1 MPSHRS
7 RSTVG
12 LAAAGAAALLLTACG
27 GGSDASTA
35 SSDSAPETEEVTL
48 LLSYLHDVLNAHYY
62 FAQDREWDQQCGMN
76 LTIET
81 AADVENPLQL
91 LVGGAVDYALVDPL
105 SYVAALQQGV
115 PVIAIGEDV
124 ATTPVAYASFAEL
137 GVEDMTDLMGK
148 TVGIEP
154 GGDSEWFFDKML
166 QDNLTPEQ
174 IAQVTT
180 VSVGYGLQSLL
191 TGQVD
196 VKSLWPTNTDVNARI
211 AEGDEFAYLRAS
223 DYGITVP
230 GNLIVTTQ
238 QRVEEDPESVEKFL
252 GMTLNG
258 MADAQQAEFKDE
270 AVAAAS
276 ERMEDQVPD
285 EVIGLAYEALWDVR
299 TNDVWAEKGLGWNDP
314 AGYAQ
319 AQEIVVENGQAEE
332 ELPVEELYTDTFLEA
347 VTPDGEL
354 RAIEEI
360 CG

>member
-1 MPSHRS
+1 MPINRP
-7 RSTVG
+7 RATAG
-12 LAAAGAAALLLTACG
+12 LAVATAATLALSACG
-27 GGSDASTA
+27 GGG
-35 SSDSAPETEEVTL
+35 PEAEAGSGTEEVTL
-48 LLSYLHDVLNAHYY
+48 LLSYLHDVQNAHYY
-62 FAQDREWDQQCGMN
+62 FAEDRGWDQQCGMD

-91 LVGGAVDYALVDPL
+91 LVAGAVDYALVDPL
-105 SYVAALQQGV
+105 SYVSAVQQGV

-124 ATTPVAYASFAEL
+124 AVTPVSYAAFADQ
-137 GVEDMTDLMGK
+137 GVTDMTDLPGK

-166 QDNLTPEQ
+166 RDNLTAGQ
-174 IAQVTT
+174 IAQVQT

-211 AEGDEFAYLRAS
+211 AEGDEFTFLRAA
-223 DYGITVP
+223 DYGIAVP

-238 QRVEEDPESVEKFL
+238 QRIDEDPESAEKFL
-252 GMTLNG
+252 GMVLNG
-258 MADAQQAEFKDE
+258 MADSQQAEFKDE
-270 AVAAAS
+270 AVVAAS

-285 EVIGLAYEALWDVR
+285 DVIGRAYEALWDVR
-299 TNDVWAEKGLGWNDP
+299 TNDVWAENGLGWNDP

-319 AQEIVVENGQAEE
+319 AQEILLDNGQVDE
-332 ELPVEELYTDTFLEA
+332 ELPVEELYTDQVLES
-347 VTPDGEL
+347 VTPDGQLRTVDEL
-354 RAIEEI
+354 